1 MNSRF
6 LKSTVFCMV
15 LVMLMAFCTGCGQT
29 HEKSEPSQTTVQP
42 TVETTE
48 ATQPSQ
54 TPAEKAMA
62 MYEELLKTYPTIV
75 DDNSEDLND
84 LSFGYE
90 DNLAKFGMHY
100 DVFGVIDLNQD
111 GVPELVASTIV
122 NTAWIP
128 ISVFEYDE
136 AGNRLCLLKDPLDPE
151 SHATFEQMFTAGGGY
166 SLYICR
172 NGHLHDNWGGDT
184 PLGFQEENH
193 AYVLNEEG
201 LAAVDCAISNY
212 TGNASDIAVYFRD
225 ILRINDEETRNSVF
239 GT

>member
-62 MYEELLKTYPTIV
+62 MYEALLKTYPTIV

-84 LSFGYE
+84 LS
-90 DNLAKFGMHY
+90 LATRITWPNSGCIMMF
-100 DVFGVIDLNQD
+100 
-111 GVPELVASTIV
+111 
-122 NTAWIP
+122 
-128 ISVFEYDE
+128 SV
-136 AGNRLCLLKDPLDPE
+136 
-151 SHATFEQMFTAGGGY
+151 
-166 SLYICR
+166 SL
-172 NGHLHDNWGGDT
+172 T
-184 PLGFQEENH
+184 
-193 AYVLNEEG
+193 
-201 LAAVDCAISNY
+201 
-212 TGNASDIAVYFRD
+212 
-225 ILRINDEETRNSVF
+225 
-239 GT
+239 

>member
-62 MYEELLKTYPTIV
+62 MYEALLKTYPTIV

-100 DVFGVIDLNQD
+100 DVFGVIDEQD
-111 GVPELVASTIV
+111 GVRSLLHPRLSIPHGYPSPYLNMMKPGIV
-122 NTAWIP
+122 
-128 ISVFEYDE
+128 
-136 AGNRLCLLKDPLDPE
+136 
-151 SHATFEQMFTAGGGY
+151 
-166 SLYICR
+166 
-172 NGHLHDNWGGDT
+172 
-184 PLGFQEENH
+184 
-193 AYVLNEEG
+193 
-201 LAAVDCAISNY
+201 CAC
-212 TGNASDIAVYFRD
+212 
-225 ILRINDEETRNSVF
+225 
-239 GT
+239 